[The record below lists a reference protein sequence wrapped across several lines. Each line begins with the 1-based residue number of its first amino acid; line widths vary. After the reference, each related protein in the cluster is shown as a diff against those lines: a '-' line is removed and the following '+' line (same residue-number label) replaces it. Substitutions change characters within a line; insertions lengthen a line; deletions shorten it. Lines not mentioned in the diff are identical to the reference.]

1 MSTLRALGVALLLA
15 LVAPAAAAAQNSVDF
30 ELDHLVEF
38 GGAATGVGVSFIATQ
53 TIPDAPTLVVTRLH
67 PGMQLK
73 VRNARACRAGD
84 EELIAEGIYACPRRS
99 HVGSGEA
106 LVTPSNGD
114 APFELTIAAFNGRQ
128 GDARQLV
135 FYLTRT
141 GAPIDSVVIRATITG
156 TPDEGVLLTTPI
168 PSSCL
173 PGDDPTTPECDNGT
187 AVLTD
192 FVFKTKRRVRNSGPR
207 RRAFIRNPD
216 ICPPSGRWL
225 HTVEVTFASGG
236 HATLEDP
243 AACKR

>member
-1 MSTLRALGVALLLA
+1 MRLLRALGAALA
-15 LVAPAAAAAQNSVDF
+15 LVLVPASAASAQTNVDF
-30 ELDHLVEF
+30 ELDHLINR
-38 GGAATGVGVSFIATQ
+38 GGAATSVVVSFVATQ
-53 TIPDAPTLVVTRLH
+53 TVPDSPTLVVTRLQ

-73 VRNARACRAGD
+73 TRNARACDATD

-106 LVTPSNGD
+106 LVRPSTGG

-141 GAPIDSVVIRATITG
+141 GAPADTVVIRATITG
-156 TPDEGVLLTTPI
+156 TPDEGVVLTTPI

-173 PGDDPTTPECDNGT
+173 PGDDPATPQCDNGEG
-187 AVLTD
+187 VLTD
-192 FVFKTKRRVRNSGPR
+192 FIFKTKRWVRNAGPR
-207 RRAFIRNPD
+207 RRAFIRNPE
-216 ICPPSGRWL
+216 ICPSSGRWL
-225 HTVEVTFASGG
+225 HTVDVTFRSGQQF
-236 HATLEDP
+236 TLEDP